1 MWMIGTFCSVGASD
15 SARAAAGAGLI
26 CTLGLDAAGGP
37 VDGTRLEIPMQNAKC
52 KPVSTRRAHHQT
64 QVEVREK
71 MTASW
76 TWTCF
81 SIDPNQDPQQLG
93 GGGQIFSE
101 THCRMPARRWRDPLL
116 SRWSSSSCRRRRRRS
131 GQVDRC
137 QAVETAG
144 QSTKTDPALD
154 VGSTPRLTLPLVAA
168 GVQAK

>member
-1 MWMIGTFCSVGASD
+1 MH
-15 SARAAAGAGLI
+15 AGPG
-26 CTLGLDAAGGP
+26 CRRR
-37 VDGTRLEIPMQNAKC
+37 TRRRDPFGNPNAKC
-52 KPVSTRRAHHQT
+52 KMQTCEHRRAHHQT

-93 GGGQIFSE
+93 GGGQIFSD

-116 SRWSSSSCRRRRRRS
+116 SRWSSSSCCRRRRRS

-144 QSTKTDPALD
+144 QSTKTDPAFSRQ
-154 VGSTPRLTLPLVAA
+154 GSKQNDSDGGSGAVEPMA
-168 GVQAK
+168 GDSSSCSINERCGGRRAELMV